1 MEKIRLVRSGGA
13 RSFVRWKMWASIVGS
28 LQKAAAVV
36 YVFAWASL
44 FVGGWVKGVV
54 ARALPTSTLSRGENV
69 GVGSNM
75 GWMKS
80 GAIRWAGHPSPLDC
94 SLTCPRGR
102 VGSR

>member
-1 MEKIRLVRSGGA
+1 MEKFRLVRSGGA
-13 RSFVRWKMWASIVGS
+13 RSLVRWKMWASIVGS

-54 ARALPTSTLSRGENV
+54 AHALPTSTLSRGENV

-75 GWMKS
+75 GWMKR
-80 GAIRWAGHPSPLDC
+80 GEIRWAGHPSPLDC
-94 SLTCPRGR
+94 SSTCPRGR